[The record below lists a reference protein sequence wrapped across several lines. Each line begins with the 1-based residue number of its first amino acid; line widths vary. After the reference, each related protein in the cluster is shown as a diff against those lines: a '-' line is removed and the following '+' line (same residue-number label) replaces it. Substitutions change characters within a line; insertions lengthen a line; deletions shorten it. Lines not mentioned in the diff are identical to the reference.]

1 MGPKNDELNKCTIVL
16 GDMFELGTYSE
27 EAHQEILDELVSSEI
42 ENIIVAGEQFFI
54 TLSND
59 PRVNRFKSLEEVKK
73 YLSKNTLEQTEILIK
88 GSRGMAMETLLDY
101 L

>member
-1 MGPKNDELNKCTIVL
+1 M
-16 GDMFELGTYSE
+16 GDMFELGTYSK

-42 ENIIVAGEQFFI
+42 ESILLVGERFFR

-59 PRVNRFKSLEEVKK
+59 PRVNRFKSIEEVKK
-73 YLSKNTLEQTEILIK
+73 HLTQNTFEQTEFLIK

>member
-1 MGPKNDELNKCTIVL
+1 M
-16 GDMFELGTYSE
+16 GDMFELGTYSK

-42 ENIIVAGEQFFI
+42 ESILVVGEHFFI

-73 YLSKNTLEQTEILIK
+73 YLTHNTFKHTEILIK
-88 GSRGMAMETLLDY
+88 GSRGMAMEKLLDY